1 LNEHN
6 YDSDSEKSR
15 LGSSVQRVGD
25 ITNEPATNEAVDT
38 DEVSK
43 IASLLQGITFPATKE
58 QIKEYIG
65 DSKSISV
72 SNENVRN
79 MLQFIENNLPGER
92 EYNTVYEIEKS
103 LGLVIK
109 KNEGKNEQVV
119 KKEIEEDLNPY
130 ARDKALNEANRQRL
144 GEKARPEPYDT
155 GKT

>member
-1 LNEHN
+1 MKHN
-6 YDSDSEKSR
+6 YVSDSEKSR

-25 ITNEPATNEAVDT
+25 ITDEPATNEAVDT
-38 DEVSK
+38 DEASK

-58 QIKEYIG
+58 QIKEYIA
-65 DSKSISV
+65 DSKSISAG
-72 SNENVRN
+72 SENVRN

-103 LGLVIK
+103 LGLVVMK
-109 KNEGKNEQVV
+109 KEGKNEQTV

-130 ARDKALNEANRQRL
+130 TRDKALDEANMRRL
-144 GEKARPEPYDT
+144 EEKAKSDPYGS

>member
-1 LNEHN
+1 MNEHN

-43 IASLLQGITFPATKE
+43 IASLLQGITFPATKD
-58 QIKEYIG
+58 QIKEHIA
-65 DSKSISV
+65 DSKSISA

-79 MLQFIENNLPGER
+79 MLQYIEDNLPGEK

-103 LGLVIK
+103 LGLVVK
-109 KNEGKNEQVV
+109 KNEEKM
-119 KKEIEEDLNPY
+119 
-130 ARDKALNEANRQRL
+130 NRL
-144 GEKARPEPYDT
+144 
-155 GKT
+155 